1 MSARGW
7 ADPEIAERETRSYRA
22 VLRGEEIGR
31 GTLTVDPFPDRYDVS
46 VELTGAL
53 SGVETAIET
62 NVVLARVDGIV
73 RSDRY
78 VTDAR
83 VEGEHGR
90 SSAHDEGR
98 LRGVKALNW
107 GGAVAEYPADI
118 VPIIAVPVVF
128 RGLLGRNARIDFPLW
143 LASVVY
149 WPVHAR
155 VEGAARVPV
164 PDGTLDTW
172 KVRFRPDVHS
182 LVGPLDRV
190 VQPILP
196 PFVGYFAKRTPNELV
211 RFEFPT
217 GPLPWNPRGA
227 IEPVA

>member
-62 NVVLARVDGIV
+62 NVVLARVDGVV

-107 GGAVAEYPADI
+107 AERSPSTRPTSSRSSRCRSCSAGCSAVMPASTS
-118 VPIIAVPVVF
+118 
-128 RGLLGRNARIDFPLW
+128 RSG
-143 LASVVY
+143 
-149 WPVHAR
+149 
-155 VEGAARVPV
+155 
-164 PDGTLDTW
+164 
-172 KVRFRPDVHS
+172 
-182 LVGPLDRV
+182 
-190 VQPILP
+190 
-196 PFVGYFAKRTPNELV
+196 
-211 RFEFPT
+211 
-217 GPLPWNPRGA
+217 
-227 IEPVA
+227 